1 MISKGVFLLGKGS
14 SNMASLWNRDR
25 NQGYLVYTLA
35 NNDLCLKC
43 GEEITFSGSQ
53 PNLFYWSIPLDMR
66 HCKEKVISYILKIFH
81 QIMSHFIILI
91 IKKNVFFFEKLGI
104 VLKNFV

>member
-1 MISKGVFLLGKGS
+1 MTT
-14 SNMASLWNRDR
+14 LWNRDR
-25 NQGYLVYTLA
+25 NRGYLVYTLA
-35 NNDLCLKC
+35 NNDLCLKY

-66 HCKEKVISYILKIFH
+66 HCKEKVIPYILKIFH

-104 VLKNFV
+104 VLKNCL